1 MGRGSP
7 DHGKLEDCYL
17 WELISEALNDM
28 ASEVINLL
36 PCFFSSHSSLT
47 ITSSQSIATTHA
59 FALLGLVATE
69 KIDTF
74 NAPTPFYIPSLEEMK
89 QVVEE
94 EGSFSITAMEQF
106 EAGWDAVAD
115 QHSGGQDQQHDTIDH
130 ENGAVHERRKS
141 YAGRMAMGVRAVLER
156 MLKNHFGDGGFLFR
170 IQTRGGKRGG
180 RHVSVDSPGPK
191 AHRNPHS
198 NPSPVVVRYS
208 TVDRFPTS
216 SMAKRTVAAI
226 MFPYSRKTCLD
237 ELEDGVHDPRVR
249 NQDSTVRGRLI

>member
-1 MGRGSP
+1 
-7 DHGKLEDCYL
+7 
-17 WELISEALNDM
+17 
-28 ASEVINLL
+28 
-36 PCFFSSHSSLT
+36 
-47 ITSSQSIATTHA
+47 
-59 FALLGLVATE
+59 GLVATE

-115 QHSGGQDQQHDTIDH
+115 QHSGGQDQQHDTI
-130 ENGAVHERRKS
+130 ERRKS

-180 RHVSVDSPGPK
+180 RHGKKLS
-191 AHRNPHS
+191 
-198 NPSPVVVRYS
+198 
-208 TVDRFPTS
+208 
-216 SMAKRTVAAI
+216 
-226 MFPYSRKTCLD
+226 
-237 ELEDGVHDPRVR
+237 
-249 NQDSTVRGRLI
+249 